1 MVMILVKRIITVTLF
16 KETYLDVCAICNV
29 CVHLVVV
36 VIVVIVVPEN
46 THSILLQKFM
56 KNFSLI
62 KSYLVS
68 DKDEN
73 SCCCYCC

>member
-1 MVMILVKRIITVTLF
+1 MVMILITVTLL
-16 KETYLDVCAICNV
+16 KDAYLHVCAICNV

-56 KNFSLI
+56 KSFSLI